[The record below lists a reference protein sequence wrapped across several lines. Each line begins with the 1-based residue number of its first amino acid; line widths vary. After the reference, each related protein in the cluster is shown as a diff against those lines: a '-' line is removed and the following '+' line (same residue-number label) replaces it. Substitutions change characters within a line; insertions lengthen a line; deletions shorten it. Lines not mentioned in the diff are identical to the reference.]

1 MTNALAVFASARGR
15 NVAGESMKTEGTAR
29 GKRERERG
37 RQTHR
42 KREERE
48 RELSDY
54 LMEQHSDMKGG
65 REKKNREK
73 RRKRKIERIG
83 GGKEKRRRGGKSE
96 KRREKKYKREKRERG
111 RERKRER
118 ERERKKSRSQPQ
130 PNSPALAT
138 SWIVASHGKI
148 ECILTYTFLSLPVLY
163 SDSSSTGPPAALNG
177 PPGCLPIAPGSPWI
191 WWGNGTKRSRDGRKG
206 AEGVK

>member
-1 MTNALAVFASARGR
+1 MQQLRNVDQDDNAENSEKSEISRRGAADSCRLVQRVEKGQREGQKKRRAQVTNALAVFASARGR

-96 KRREKKYKREKRERG
+96 KRREKKYKREKHRMP
-111 RERKRER
+111 
-118 ERERKKSRSQPQ
+118 S
-130 PNSPALAT
+130 AD
-138 SWIVASHGKI
+138 I
-148 ECILTYTFLSLPVLY
+148 EY
-163 SDSSSTGPPAALNG
+163 
-177 PPGCLPIAPGSPWI
+177 
-191 WWGNGTKRSRDGRKG
+191 
-206 AEGVK
+206 